1 MRIATANTYDNAL
14 EQLYKRQSDL
24 TSQQERVST
33 GQRVNRSSDDPAAAA
48 QAERVMTRLTR
59 IDVDQR
65 ALESQRA
72 ALATAESALGEGAGL
87 VQSARDLAISAVNAG
102 LTPRDRTTVANQI
115 ANLRDQLFALSNRA
129 DSNGVPLF
137 GGLGSSGAPFA
148 DTTPG
153 VSFQASAG
161 QRAATP
167 TALPGAMDG
176 QAIWMDVPTG
186 NGVFKVSLGAT
197 NTGTV
202 WTDPGS
208 VVTPSAQTGDSYS
221 VNFSVVGGVTTYDI
235 VDTTTSA
242 TVASAQPYVD
252 GSPIQ
257 FDGLSVI
264 VHGQPANGDTVGV
277 APSTQTNIFKVLDDT
292 IASLTNA
299 SGGNKLTQAVTQAL
313 VEIDAGLERLQSAR
327 SQAGDWLNR
336 ADSITTTQSAKSLSL
351 EAERSRAVD
360 LDMAK
365 GISDFN
371 KFQTGYQAAL
381 QSYAQIQKLTL
392 FNFING

>member
-24 TSQQERVST
+24 STQQERVST
-33 GQRVNRSSDDPAAAA
+33 GQRVNRPSDDPAAAA
-48 QAERVMTRLTR
+48 QAERVMTRLNR

-65 ALESQRA
+65 ALVSQRA
-72 ALATAESALGEGAGL
+72 ALATAESALGEATAL
-87 VQSARDLAISAVNAG
+87 VQGARDLAISAVNGGYSA
-102 LTPRDRTTVANQI
+102 RDRTTVANQI
-115 ANLRDQLFALSNRA
+115 ANLRDQLFALSNRT
-129 DSNGVPLF
+129 DSNGVSLF

-153 VSFQASAG
+153 VSFQATAG
-161 QRAATP
+161 QRAATA

-186 NGVFKVSLGAT
+186 NGVFKVSLGAA
-197 NTGTV
+197 NTGTA
-202 WTDPGS
+202 WTDAGS
-208 VVTPSAQTGDSYS
+208 VVTPSAQTGDNYS
-221 VNFSVVGGVTTYDI
+221 LNFTVVNGVATYDV
-235 VDTTTSA
+235 VDSTTAA
-242 TVASAQPYVD
+242 TVATAQPYVD
-252 GSPIQ
+252 GAPIQ

-264 VHGQPANGDTVGV
+264 VHGAPANGDTVAV
-277 APSTQTNIFKVLDDT
+277 APSVQTNIFKVLDDA
-292 IASLTNA
+292 IANIGNA
-299 SGGNKLTQAVTQAL
+299 AGDNKLAQSVTLAL
-313 VEIDAGLERLQSAR
+313 VEIDASLERLQSAR

-336 ADSITTTQSAKSLSL
+336 ADSITTRQSAKSLSL
-351 EAERSRAVD
+351 EGDRSRAVD

-381 QSYAQIQKLTL
+381 QSYAQIQKLSL
-392 FNFING
+392 FNFIN

>member
-14 EQLYKRQSDL
+14 EQLYKRQSEL
-24 TSQQERVST
+24 SAQQERVST
-33 GQRVNRSSDDPAAAA
+33 GQRVNRPSDDPAAAA
-48 QAERVMTRLTR
+48 QAERAMTRLTR

-72 ALATAESALGEGAGL
+72 ALATAESALGEATGL
-87 VQSARDLAISAVNAG
+87 VQGARDLAISAVNGAYSA
-102 LTPRDRTTVANQI
+102 RDRTTVANQI
-115 ANLRDQLFALSNRA
+115 ANLRDQLFALSNRT
-129 DSNGVPLF
+129 DSNGVSLF

-153 VSFQASAG
+153 VSFQATAG
-161 QRAATP
+161 QRAATA

-176 QAIWMDVPTG
+176 QAIWMEVPTG
-186 NGVFKVSLGAT
+186 NGVFKVSLGAG
-197 NTGTV
+197 NTGTA
-202 WTDPGS
+202 WTNAGS

-221 VNFSVVGGVTTYDI
+221 VTFSVVGGVTTCDI
-235 VDTTTSA
+235 VDTSTAA
-242 TVASAQPYVD
+242 TVAAGQPFVD
-252 GSPIQ
+252 GAPIQ

-264 VHGQPANGDTVGV
+264 VHGAPASGDTVAV
-277 APSTQTNIFKVLDDT
+277 APSVQTNIFKVLDDA
-292 IASLTNA
+292 IANIGNTS
-299 SGGNKLTQAVTQAL
+299 SDNKLAQSVTLAL
-313 VEIDAGLERLQSAR
+313 VEIDASLERLQSAR

-336 ADSITTTQSAKSLSL
+336 ADTITTTQSARSLSL
-351 EAERSRAVD
+351 ESDRSRAVD

-381 QSYAQIQKLTL
+381 QSYAQIQKLSL
-392 FNFING
+392 FNFIN

>member
-14 EQLYKRQSDL
+14 EQLYKRQSEL
-24 TSQQERVST
+24 SAQQERVST
-33 GQRVNRSSDDPAAAA
+33 GQRVNRPSDDPAAAA
-48 QAERVMTRLTR
+48 QAERAMTRLTR

-72 ALATAESALGEGAGL
+72 ALATAESALGEATGL
-87 VQSARDLAISAVNAG
+87 VQGARDLAISAVNGAYSA
-102 LTPRDRTTVANQI
+102 RDRTTVANQI
-115 ANLRDQLFALSNRA
+115 ANLRDQLFALSNRT
-129 DSNGVPLF
+129 DSNGVSLF

-153 VSFQASAG
+153 VSFQATAG
-161 QRAATP
+161 QRAATA

-186 NGVFKVSLGAT
+186 NGVFKVSLGAG
-197 NTGTV
+197 NTGTA
-202 WTDPGS
+202 WTDAGS

-221 VNFSVVGGVTTYDI
+221 VTFSVVGGVTTCDI
-235 VDTTTSA
+235 VDTSTAA
-242 TVASAQPYVD
+242 TVAAGQPFVD
-252 GSPIQ
+252 GAPIQ

-264 VHGQPANGDTVGV
+264 VHGAPASGDTVAV
-277 APSTQTNIFKVLDDT
+277 APSVQTNIFKVLDDA
-292 IASLTNA
+292 IANIGNTS
-299 SGGNKLTQAVTQAL
+299 SDNKLAQSVTLAL
-313 VEIDAGLERLQSAR
+313 VEIDASLERLQSAR

-336 ADSITTTQSAKSLSL
+336 ADTITTTQSARSLSL
-351 EAERSRAVD
+351 ESDRSRAVD

-381 QSYAQIQKLTL
+381 QSYAQIQKLSL
-392 FNFING
+392 FNFIN

>member
-14 EQLYKRQSDL
+14 EQLYKRQSEL
-24 TSQQERVST
+24 SAQQERVST
-33 GQRVNRSSDDPAAAA
+33 GQRVNRPSDDPAAAA
-48 QAERVMTRLTR
+48 QAERAMTRLTR

-72 ALATAESALGEGAGL
+72 ALATAESALGEATGL
-87 VQSARDLAISAVNAG
+87 VQGARDLAISAVNGAYSA
-102 LTPRDRTTVANQI
+102 RDRTTVANQI
-115 ANLRDQLFALSNRA
+115 ANLRDQLFALSNRT
-129 DSNGVPLF
+129 DSNGVSLF

-153 VSFQASAG
+153 VSFQATAG
-161 QRAATP
+161 QRAATA

-176 QAIWMDVPTG
+176 QAIWMEVPTG
-186 NGVFKVSLGAT
+186 NGVFKVSLGAG
-197 NTGTV
+197 NTGTA
-202 WTDPGS
+202 WTNAGS

-221 VNFSVVGGVTTYDI
+221 VTFSVVGGVTTYDI
-235 VDTTTSA
+235 VDTSTAA
-242 TVASAQPYVD
+242 TVAAGQPFVD
-252 GSPIQ
+252 GAPIQ

-264 VHGQPANGDTVGV
+264 VHGAPASGDTVAV
-277 APSTQTNIFKVLDDT
+277 APSVQTNIFKVLDDA
-292 IASLTNA
+292 IANIGNTS
-299 SGGNKLTQAVTQAL
+299 SDNKLAQSVTLAL
-313 VEIDAGLERLQSAR
+313 VEIDASLERLQSAR

-336 ADSITTTQSAKSLSL
+336 ADTITTTQSARSLSL
-351 EAERSRAVD
+351 ESDRSRAVD

-381 QSYAQIQKLTL
+381 QSYAQIQKLSL
-392 FNFING
+392 FNFIN